1 MEDAMRFSNSK
12 VVELLYRRRDA
23 EPFAIYPRFCFDDE
37 MLQAINL
44 PCLADGV
51 RLDDFM
57 KKNPS
62 ATVCFCRTYG
72 LGDILVL
79 TPIFNSLKEKY
90 PESKV
95 LFATADSFVPMFKYW
110 SDVKSVRRVGLEFER
125 YDIGYYLDGVVE
137 KDHEGGRYS
146 YMHRLDINCDFI
158 GWPVPKEPIFSL
170 PYSDVERKWAERVV
184 AASRQNGR
192 PVVVMQLSGAM
203 WFNRFPLG
211 KTLEIAGELLKT
223 CSVIMIHNFKQS
235 VDIGMVTNLAGLTTV
250 HELTALIDN
259 ADIAITMD
267 SGALW
272 VAHCTRTP
280 IIAMFGHTRAK
291 EKMVHHRNYHAI
303 NLAEMVGCES
313 CFGRQTR
320 CNGTVDCLKKSD
332 TGRIVEQIKEGIKR
346 LVYV

>member
-1 MEDAMRFSNSK
+1 MRRNVSR
-12 VVELLYRRRDA
+12 VVEVFYRRQDG
-23 EPFAIYPRFCFDDE
+23 EPLRIYPRFCFDDE
-37 MLQAINL
+37 LIEYNNL

-57 KKNPS
+57 RMNPT
-62 ATVCFCRTYG
+62 ATVCFSRTYA

-79 TPIFNSLKEKY
+79 TPIFNSLKEEY

-95 LFATADSFVPMFKYW
+95 LFATADSFIPAFKYW
-110 SDVKSVRRVGLEFER
+110 SDVRSARRDDLEFES

-158 GWPVPKEPIFSL
+158 GWPVPKDPIFSL
-170 PYSDVERKWAERVV
+170 PFSDVEKRWAETVV
-184 AASRQNGR
+184 GTARQDGR
-192 PVVVMQLSGAM
+192 PVAVIQLSGAM

-211 KTLEIAGELLKT
+211 KTLEIVAELSKI
-223 CSVIMIHNFKQS
+223 CSVIMVHNLKQS
-235 VDIGMVTNLAGLTTV
+235 VDVCGVTNLAGLTTV
-250 HELTALIDN
+250 QELTALIDN

-267 SGALW
+267 SGVLW
-272 VAHCTRTP
+272 VAHCTKTP

-291 EKMVHHRNYHAI
+291 EKMAHHRNYHAI

-320 CNGTVDCLKKSD
+320 CKGSVDCLKKSE
-332 TGRIVEQIKEGIKR
+332 TSRIVEQIKDGIKR
-346 LVYV
+346 LVRA